1 MNKGVLYAI
10 GAYLT
15 WGLLPV
21 YWKLLH
27 DVPATQLLGHRILWS
42 FVMLVV
48 ILIVSRQVGPL
59 RAALRQ
65 RRILLVYLG
74 ASLLI
79 GVNWFTYVWAVNA
92 GFMVETS
99 LGYYINPLLSV
110 LLGVVFLRE
119 RLRPWQWGS
128 IGLAA
133 AGVIYLT
140 LSYGALPWI
149 ALTLAVSFGLYALI
163 KKMAPLGSLH
173 GLMLETGMLLLPALV
188 YLLSIESAGEG
199 AFLRGPLTLKF
210 LLAGAGVATTLPLL
224 MFATAARRIP
234 LGIIGILQYIT
245 PTMQFLLGVLV
256 YEEPLPAD
264 RLVGFVLVW
273 IALVMFL
280 VEGMVVRRSAG
291 EAGGGGYRE
300 NVG

>member
-79 GVNWFTYVWAVNA
+79 GINWFTYVWAVNA

-273 IALVMFL
+273 IALGMFL

-291 EAGGGGYRE
+291 ESGGGGYRE
-300 NVG
+300 SVG